1 MSSLE
6 PRIVPD
12 DQDHDQHHD
21 PGDTG
26 PEPSPPL
33 EVEVRRNAAVAAL
46 VGAASSAMAIAY
58 ITRAV
63 STGGVLDWVFGLV
76 LGAVGVSQLVSLVDS
91 RTPLLVADGFG
102 IRLRLGREW
111 RGLPWDS
118 LEQVVVEPR
127 TSLLRD
133 GRLVIAPRHLNRAL
147 EGLDRKARRQVALSQ
162 KLYAAPLV
170 VPLGMT
176 TRVST
181 DDLVAELARL
191 SHDRAT
197 VVEVAG
203 YVAQPVEPDPTET
216 VSRREEIRETPRAP
230 EEPVPDG
237 GTPVEGHEPRTPRLR
252 GGLGTI
258 VSRIGHGRAHD
269 IDADQPGDLPATTT
283 ATTPATATATASS
296 STEPAPATST
306 APASTPVTVP
316 DAAPEA
322 PAYPP
327 AALLRDARPA
337 ARIDVRL
344 DQPALRTGAAPQI
357 QPDDVGQSRR
367 GLPEDDELRRRDE
380 EWEREGVVPI
390 ARPGHAVAP
399 LVIDDFAIEPALAP
413 VIGPRIEQAR
423 TRLGF
428 GIDTL
433 STRTRIRPH
442 VLEAIEVDD
451 FEPCGGDFYARGHL
465 RTLSTVLGLPGEEL
479 LADFDERYA
488 SAPINARRVFEAE
501 LATGMPGGVK
511 TSLGGPRWGL
521 VMGVVLALVLAWGLA
536 RLLTDSP
543 EQVTT
548 QSPVLNGS
556 AGLAPDQEPITSS
569 LGTPVQMTVKAVR
582 GPSDVLVRDR
592 SGAILWTGHLTQG
605 GHRQLFGTG
614 PFTVRAVHPAA
625 VDVWVAGKP
634 RGPVGDGD
642 HAASRSFR

>member
-6 PRIVPD
+6 PQIVPD
-12 DQDHDQHHD
+12 DQHHDQHHD
-21 PGDTG
+21 PGDTR
-26 PEPSPPL
+26 PEPAPPL

-133 GRLVIAPRHLNRAL
+133 GRLVVAPRHLNRAL

-191 SHDRAT
+191 SQGRAA
-197 VVEVAG
+197 VVEIAG
-203 YVAQPVEPDPTET
+203 YVAQPVVPDSPEP
-216 VSRREEIRETPRAP
+216 VSRSRAEPGVAPPAGGARRRRRHPGRGPRAAHP
-230 EEPVPDG
+230 AAARWPGHDRVP
-237 GTPVEGHEPRTPRLR
+237 HRPRTGPRHR
-252 GGLGTI
+252 
-258 VSRIGHGRAHD
+258 RRPAGRP
-269 IDADQPGDLPATTT
+269 PGNGDGNGKRDGNGNDDGDGNHAGDRDRTGNVHRAGDHPRDRARRCTR
-283 ATTPATATATASS
+283 A
-296 STEPAPATST
+296 
-306 APASTPVTVP
+306 
-316 DAAPEA
+316 A

-344 DQPALRTGAAPQI
+344 DQPALRTGAAPQL
-357 QPDDVGQSRR
+357 QPDGVGQSRR

-380 EWEREGVVPI
+380 QWEREGVVPI

-536 RLLTDSP
+536 RLLTDTP

-548 QSPVLNGS
+548 AEPGAQRVGRPGPRPGADHVV
-556 AGLAPDQEPITSS
+556 AGHAGEDDGQGGPR
-569 LGTPVQMTVKAVR
+569 AVR
-582 GPSDVLVRDR
+582 
-592 SGAILWTGHLTQG
+592 
-605 GHRQLFGTG
+605 
-614 PFTVRAVHPAA
+614 RARARPQRCHPVGRTPDPGRAPAA
-625 VDVWVAGKP
+625 VRHRSVHGP
-634 RGPVGDGD
+634 RGAPCGGRRVGRGQ
-642 HAASRSFR
+642 AAGPRRRR

>member
-1 MSSLE
+1 M
-6 PRIVPD
+6 
-12 DQDHDQHHD
+12 
-21 PGDTG
+21 
-26 PEPSPPL
+26 
-33 EVEVRRNAAVAAL
+33 
-46 VGAASSAMAIAY
+46 
-58 ITRAV
+58 
-63 STGGVLDWVFGLV
+63 
-76 LGAVGVSQLVSLVDS
+76 
-91 RTPLLVADGFG
+91 
-102 IRLRLGREW
+102 
-111 RGLPWDS
+111 
-118 LEQVVVEPR
+118 EPR
-127 TSLLRD
+127 TSRFRD
-133 GRLVIAPRHLNRAL
+133 GRLVVAPRHLNRAL

-191 SHDRAT
+191 SQGRAA
-197 VVEVAG
+197 VVEIAG
-203 YVAQPVEPDPTET
+203 YVAQPVVPDSPEPASP
-216 VSRREEIRETPRAP
+216 RERNRESHRPP
-230 EEPVPDG
+230 EELAADG
-237 GTPVEGHEPRTPRLR
+237 TEVERHELRTPRLR

-269 IDADQPGDLPATTT
+269 IDADQPGDLPAT
-283 ATTPATATATASS
+283 ATATASA
-296 STEPAPATST
+296 TETATTTERATTPETGNAPETATAPATT
-306 APASTPVTVP
+306 PATVP
-316 DAAPEA
+316 DAAPAA
-322 PAYPP
+322 PEYPP

-337 ARIDVRL
+337 ARVDVRL
-344 DQPALRTGAAPQI
+344 DQPALRTGVAPQL
-357 QPDDVGQSRR
+357 QHDGDGQSRR

-380 EWEREGVVPI
+380 QWEREGVVPI

-479 LADFDERYA
+479 VADFDERYA

-536 RLLTDSP
+536 RLLTDTP

-548 QSPVLNGS
+548 ESPVLNGS
-556 AGLAPDQEPITSS
+556 AGLAPDQAPITSS
-569 LGTPVQMTVKAVR
+569 LGTPVKMTVRAVR

-592 SGAILWTGHLTQG
+592 SGAILWAGHLTQG

-625 VDVWVAGKP
+625 VDVWVAGKL
-634 RGPVGDGD
+634 RGPVGEGD
-642 HAASRSFR
+642 HAALRTFR

>member
-6 PRIVPD
+6 SQTVPD
-12 DQDHDQHHD
+12 DQHHDQD
-21 PGDTG
+21 PDDSR
-26 PEPSPPL
+26 PEPAPPL

-58 ITRAV
+58 VTRAA

-91 RTPLLVADGFG
+91 RTPLLVADGLG

-127 TSLLRD
+127 TSRIRD
-133 GRLVIAPRHLNRAL
+133 GRLVVAPRHLNRAL

-181 DDLVAELARL
+181 DDLVAELERL
-191 SHDRAT
+191 SQGRAA
-197 VVEVAG
+197 VVEIAG
-203 YVAQPVEPDPTET
+203 YVAQPVPDSPET
-216 VSRREEIRETPRAP
+216 GSRRERIRESQRAQ
-230 EEPVPDG
+230 EADVADG
-237 GTPVEGHEPRTPRLR
+237 GTQVEGHEPRTPRVL

-269 IDADQPGDLPATTT
+269 IDADEPADLPVT
-283 ATTPATATATASS
+283 ATATATAMATATA
-296 STEPAPATST
+296 TETETPTATTPENVPHAEPVAPA
-306 APASTPVTVP
+306 
-316 DAAPEA
+316 E

-344 DQPALRTGAAPQI
+344 DQPALRTGAAPQL
-357 QPDDVGQSRR
+357 QHDGDGQTGR

-380 EWEREGVVPI
+380 HWEREGVVPI

-399 LVIDDFAIEPALAP
+399 LVIDDFAIEPALSP

-479 LADFDERYA
+479 VADFDERYA

-521 VMGVVLALVLAWGLA
+521 VMGVVLVLVLAWGLA
-536 RLLTDSP
+536 RLFTDTP
-543 EQVTT
+543 EHVTT
-548 QSPVLNGS
+548 RSPVLNGS
-556 AGLAPDQEPITSS
+556 AGLATDQKPITSS
-569 LGTPVQMTVKAVR
+569 LGTPVKMTVKAVR

-592 SGAILWTGHLTQG
+592 SGTILWAGHLTKG

-634 RGPVGDGD
+634 QGPVGDGD
-642 HAASRSFR
+642 LAARRTFR

>member
-1 MSSLE
+1 MSSIE
-6 PRIVPD
+6 RQIVPD
-12 DQDHDQHHD
+12 EQHHDQHQE
-21 PGDTG
+21 PGDAR
-26 PEPSPPL
+26 PEPAPPL

-46 VGAASSAMAIAY
+46 VGAGSSAMAIAY
-58 ITRAV
+58 VTRAV

-91 RTPLLVADGFG
+91 RTPLLVADAFG

-127 TSLLRD
+127 TSRFHD
-133 GRLVIAPRHLNRAL
+133 GRLVVAPRHLNRAL

-191 SHDRAT
+191 SQDRAV
-197 VVEVAG
+197 VVENAG
-203 YVAQPVEPDPTET
+203 YVAQPVVPDPPET
-216 VSRREEIRETPRAP
+216 ASSREQIRESA
-230 EEPVPDG
+230 EVQVDG
-237 GTPVEGHEPRTPRLR
+237 DGSQVDGHEPRTPRLR

-269 IDADQPGDLPATTT
+269 IDADQPDEAPAAATAPAPEAAPTPEATPAATATMATTEAAT
-283 ATTPATATATASS
+283 ATTPAT
-296 STEPAPATST
+296 
-306 APASTPVTVP
+306 VP
-316 DAAPEA
+316 DAAPAAME
-322 PAYPP
+322 YRP

-344 DQPALRTGAAPQI
+344 DQPALRTGAAPKH
-357 QPDDVGQSRR
+357 DGDGDARR

-380 EWEREGVVPI
+380 ALEREGVIPI

-399 LVIDDFAIEPALAP
+399 LVIDDFAIEPALTP

-479 LADFDERYA
+479 VADFDERYA

-511 TSLGGPRWGL
+511 TSIGGPRWGL

-536 RLLTDSP
+536 RLLTDTP
-543 EQVTT
+543 EQVT
-548 QSPVLNGS
+548 QQGPVLNGS
-556 AGLAPDQEPITSS
+556 AGLAPDQKPITSS
-569 LGTPVQMTVKAVR
+569 LGTPVKMTVKAVR

-592 SGAILWTGHLTQG
+592 SGAILWAGHLTKG

-625 VDVWVAGKP
+625 VDVWVAGKA

-642 HAASRSFR
+642 HAAHRTFN

>member
-6 PRIVPD
+6 SRIVPD
-12 DQDHDQHHD
+12 DQHHDEHHDQD
-21 PGDTG
+21 PDDSR
-26 PEPSPPL
+26 PEPAPSL

-58 ITRAV
+58 VTRAA

-91 RTPLLVADGFG
+91 RTPLLVADGLG

-118 LEQVVVEPR
+118 IEQVVVEPR
-127 TSLLRD
+127 TSLVRD
-133 GRLVIAPRHLNRAL
+133 GRLVVAPRHLNRAL

-176 TRVST
+176 TRVSA

-191 SHDRAT
+191 SQGRAA
-197 VVEVAG
+197 VVEIAG
-203 YVAQPVEPDPTET
+203 YVAEPVVPDSPET
-216 VSRREEIRETPRAP
+216 VSRRERVRESHRPP
-230 EEPVPDG
+230 EADVADG
-237 GTPVEGHEPRTPRLR
+237 ATQVEGHEPRTPRVL

-269 IDADQPGDLPATTT
+269 IDADQPGDLPLTTT
-283 ATTPATATATASS
+283 ATTPATATTPTATP
-296 STEPAPATST
+296 E
-306 APASTPVTVP
+306 TVP
-316 DAAPEA
+316 DAAPAA
-322 PAYPP
+322 PAEPTYAP

-344 DQPALRTGAAPQI
+344 DQPALRSSAAPQL
-357 QPDDVGQSRR
+357 QHDGDGRTRR

-380 EWEREGVVPI
+380 HWKREGVVPI

-399 LVIDDFAIEPALAP
+399 LVIDDFAIEPALTP

-433 STRTRIRPH
+433 SARTRIRPH

-479 LADFDERYA
+479 VADFDERYA

-511 TSLGGPRWGL
+511 TSIGGPRWGL

-536 RLLTDSP
+536 RLFTDTP

-556 AGLAPDQEPITSS
+556 AGLATDQKPITSS
-569 LGTPVQMTVKAVR
+569 LGTPVKMTVKAVR

-592 SGAILWTGHLTQG
+592 SGTILWAGHLTKG

-642 HAASRSFR
+642 SAARRTFR

>member
-6 PRIVPD
+6 PQIVPD
-12 DQDHDQHHD
+12 DQHHDQHHD
-21 PGDTG
+21 PGDTR
-26 PEPSPPL
+26 PEPAPPL
-33 EVEVRRNAAVAAL
+33 EVEVRRHAAVAAL

-58 ITRAV
+58 VTRAV

-76 LGAVGVSQLVSLVDS
+76 LGAVGVSQLVALVDA

-127 TSLLRD
+127 TSLIHD
-133 GRLVIAPRHLNRAL
+133 GRLVVAPRHLNRAL

-191 SHDRAT
+191 SQDRAA
-197 VVEVAG
+197 VVEIAG
-203 YVAQPVEPDPTET
+203 YVAQPVVPDSPET
-216 VSRREEIRETPRAP
+216 VSPRERIRESPARRRSPSPTAAPRSRATSRAP
-230 EEPVPDG
+230 RGCEVAWARSCPASATDG
-237 GTPVEGHEPRTPRLR
+237 PTTSTPTRRATSRQRRRRRRRQQRRRRQPLR
-252 GGLGTI
+252 
-258 VSRIGHGRAHD
+258 RRQPHRQRH
-269 IDADQPGDLPATTT
+269 PGDHSRDRARRRT
-283 ATTPATATATASS
+283 A
-296 STEPAPATST
+296 
-306 APASTPVTVP
+306 
-316 DAAPEA
+316 A

-344 DQPALRTGAAPQI
+344 DQPALRTGAAPQL
-357 QPDDVGQSRR
+357 QPDGDGQSRR

-536 RLLTDSP
+536 RLLTDTP

-556 AGLAPDQEPITSS
+556 AGLAPDQKPITSS
-569 LGTPVQMTVKAVR
+569 LGTPVKMTVKAVR

-592 SGAILWTGHLTQG
+592 SGAILWAGHLTQG

-625 VDVWVAGKP
+625 VDVWVAGKL

-642 HAASRSFR
+642 HAARRTFR